1 MNLLSMSSCSSVDR
15 APARCSGGHGF
26 DSCPGLRFV
35 LCPILVSCRLIH
47 VSHLLSST
55 KCTKFIHLL
64 GEVFSVFLKIE
75 IMKPIQGS
83 AMKLLGQVNGEV
95 SFSFHIDPH
104 LEDFKDNKAKYHG
117 TQGKNA
123 NAETGLMQFSL
134 SVIYY
139 FHS

>member
-1 MNLLSMSSCSSVDR
+1 MLISGTAADNRAYKKPGEELSMSSRNSVDR

-26 DSCPGLRFV
+26 VSCQGLRLV

-64 GEVFSVFLKIE
+64 GEVFSVFLKIK

-83 AMKLLGQVNGEV
+83 AMKLLGEVNGEV

-104 LEDFKDNKAKYHG
+104 IVKMSAF
-117 TQGKNA
+117 
-123 NAETGLMQFSL
+123 
-134 SVIYY
+134 
-139 FHS
+139 